1 MMVMIYRRKESGN
14 FLQLLKQIESKERD
28 YIVLVGQC
36 PRRSVTQ
43 RITEA
48 MALYCTYLVK
58 VDDTSFVS
66 RWGITIYFSPLSNTV
81 AYSFMELGNQN

>member
-1 MMVMIYRRKESGN
+1 MMMVMICRRKESGN

-36 PRRSVTQ
+36 PRWSVTQ

-48 MALYCTYLVK
+48 MALYCMYLVK

-66 RWGITIYFSPLSNTV
+66 VLWNCETKINV
-81 AYSFMELGNQN
+81 ANCFQRLLR